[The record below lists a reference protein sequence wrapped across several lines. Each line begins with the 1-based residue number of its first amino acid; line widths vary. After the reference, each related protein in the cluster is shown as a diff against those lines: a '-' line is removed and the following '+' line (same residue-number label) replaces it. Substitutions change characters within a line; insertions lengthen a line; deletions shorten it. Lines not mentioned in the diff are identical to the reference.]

1 MLHQNSPPENSKV
14 YNIADFFSMSE
25 GKTPGSLPV
34 SLTENS
40 FERVRTF
47 VLNGMV
53 CACSGMSFLMNLAEK
68 DSVFLYPLL
77 FVLLASIG
85 TFYCLVK
92 ERCKDLHISVILWVM
107 LMLLGLFIVMFDES
121 PDHRSLLW
129 VNIFPP
135 ICILTMGLRMGSI
148 LFISFL
154 ALLMMLFFTP
164 LRNLAI
170 NPIEFGTQ
178 LRLLICMSGSFV
190 LVACLEYA
198 RSRTYKALQNAVMH
212 IGQTS
217 LTDALTGLGNRRYF
231 DKFLEWVMANTQ
243 RTECS
248 YALALLDI
256 DHFKRVN
263 DTYGHDLG
271 DEVLKHL
278 ASELKKQI
286 RTADMLF
293 RWGGEEFMIV
303 MPHCTALEA
312 EVAAERIRAH
322 VQKTPFIFGTEKL
335 YLTISLGIYAG
346 IESTDP
352 KKPMSIADQCLYK
365 AKSNGRNTFYIN
377 S

>member
-1 MLHQNSPPENSKV
+1 MLHQDKPLEVEKS

-25 GKTPGSLPV
+25 AKGVGGLPV
-34 SLTENS
+34 SLSENT

-53 CACSGMSFLMNLAEK
+53 CACSGLSFIMNLTER
-68 DSVFLYPLL
+68 DSVFLYPL
-77 FVLLASIG
+77 FFILLISLG
-85 TFYCLVK
+85 SFFCLVK
-92 ERCKDLHISVILWVM
+92 EKCKDVYVSVLLWVM
-107 LMLLGLFIVMFDES
+107 LMLLGLFIVIFDQS

-148 LFISFL
+148 LFLTFL

-164 LRNLAI
+164 LSNLAI

-178 LRLLICMSGSFV
+178 LRLLICMSGSFI
-190 LVACLEYA
+190 LVACIEYA

-231 DKFLEWVMANTQ
+231 DKFLEWVMANTH
-243 RTECS
+243 RTGQN
-248 YALALLDI
+248 YAVALLDI

-263 DTYGHDLG
+263 DTFGHDLG

-278 ASELKKQI
+278 AVELKKQI

-293 RWGGEEFMIV
+293 RWGGEEFVIV
-303 MPHCTALEA
+303 MPHCTAVEA
-312 EVAAERIRAH
+312 EIAAERFRLHI
-322 VQKTPFIFGTEKL
+322 QKTPFHFSSEKL

-346 IESTDP
+346 NESSDS
-352 KKPMSIADQCLYK
+352 KLPMSIADQCLYK
-365 AKSNGRNTFYIN
+365 AKSSGRNIFFIN
-377 S
+377 N

>member
-1 MLHQNSPPENSKV
+1 MLHDDSSEMGKT
-14 YNIADFFSMSE
+14 YNIADFFSMAE
-25 GKTPGSLPV
+25 GKNVGNLPV
-34 SLTENS
+34 SLSENT

-53 CACSGMSFLMNLAEK
+53 CACAGLSFFMNLFEE

-77 FVLLASIG
+77 AVLIASLLAL
-85 TFYCLVK
+85 FLLVTGK
-92 ERCKDLHISVILWVM
+92 CKDIYISVFLWVI
-107 LMLLGLFIVMFDES
+107 LMLLGLFIVIFDQS

-148 LFISFL
+148 LFLSFL

-164 LRNLAI
+164 LSNIVL
-170 NPIEFGTQ
+170 NPIDFGTQ
-178 LRLLICMSGSFV
+178 LRLLICMAGSFM
-190 LVACLEYA
+190 LVGCIEYA
-198 RSRTYKALQNAVMH
+198 RSSTYKALQNAVMH

-231 DKFLEWVMANTQ
+231 DKFLEWVMANAQ
-243 RTECS
+243 RAGQS
-248 YALALLDI
+248 YAVVLLDI

-263 DTYGHDLG
+263 DTFGHDLG

-278 ASELKKQI
+278 AAELKKQI

-293 RWGGEEFMIV
+293 RWGGEEFVIV
-303 MPHCTALEA
+303 MPHCTPVEA
-312 EVAAERIRAH
+312 EIAAERFRTHI
-322 VQKTPFIFGTEKL
+322 QKTPYVFSTEKL

-346 IESTDP
+346 HESADI
-352 KKPMSIADQCLYK
+352 KLPMAIADQCLYK
-365 AKSNGRNTFYIN
+365 AKSGGRNMFFIN
-377 S
+377 T